1 MKKIKETNYET
12 RVCLYYVSC
21 GGLYVPGRNADT
33 RPGNTE
39 I

>member
-1 MKKIKETNYET
+1 MKKIKVANYET
-12 RVCLYYVSC
+12 RVCLYDISC

-33 RPGNTE
+33 RQGNAE